1 MNQNNNTIMTP
12 ITFTE
17 AAELL
22 LDGGKILFTAENNRA
37 PEQPSFSFE
46 IEDFQ
51 DLCAEY
57 RKLRIEY
64 FNIQLYKL

>member
-1 MNQNNNTIMTP
+1 MKL

-17 AAELL
+17 AAEIL
-22 LDGGKILFTAENNRA
+22 LDGGKILFTAENNLN

-57 RKLRIEY
+57 RKLMIEY
-64 FNIQLYKL
+64 FNIQLYAI

>member
-1 MNQNNNTIMTP
+1 MTP
-12 ITFTE
+12 ITFTI

-22 LDGGKILFTAENNRA
+22 LDGGKILFTAENNLN

-46 IEDFQ
+46 VTDFQ
-51 DLCAEY
+51 DLCSEY
-57 RKLRIEY
+57 RKLRIDY